1 MRERPTSTR
10 GTPWPGRK
18 GVRPGHPDFATL
30 GAVRTSLCALAVSVG
45 VLVGVP
51 FAMPLAQGQAKGPT
65 IGVHE
70 IKEGMKGYGLT
81 VFKGTVPEKFDV
93 EVVGVLHNFRP
104 SQDLILVKTPHPRLN
119 ITKNVKGMSGSP
131 IYFDGRLAGAYA
143 YSLSSFQAE
152 PVAGVTPIAP
162 MLTEMRRAIPP
173 GFWPLE
179 QRAPL
184 PAAKSAATDARG
196 AAPPARHAS
205 RSPNA
210 FDGAPG
216 SYDLLTHAEQLA
228 RRVGD
233 TRSATGPVPAG
244 TPLLM
249 AGVGDR
255 AAELARSVFGPMGLE
270 PMQAGGGHAPSADA
284 PQHYVNGGS
293 LGVQLVR
300 GDVSIMGLGTVTL
313 VEGSRVV
320 GFGHPMLNGGDT
332 ALPTVLGR
340 VLWIYASEQHSFKVG
355 EAIRPLGALV
365 QDRQSAVVADEKAT
379 APTFPLHVDV
389 KGVQVAPRKT
399 WDAQIAEEKFMSPS
413 LVATVLGSAVEA
425 TISERRDMTW
435 QLRSRVTV
443 RGHGAIDLEDFGV
456 AIGGLPQ
463 GGEWAASRVV
473 RAVGDV
479 LNNPW
484 EPGRIER
491 IDCTLSVQ
499 YARDVWSLRGVDV
512 LDPEVDAGAR
522 ARLVLRLRPYAGPDV
537 TRTVEVPM
545 APELAGK
552 DVELEILPGYEA
564 VPELAAPENLSGLLA
579 NLPRQA
585 AAAKSVVVQYKV
597 ASQGVTYRG
606 HVAAPPRTSRST
618 ARSSHGST
626 GPEPFASYHR
636 TNVALDRYA
645 GRARQ
650 GQGEKV
656 RDRGPLTAAR
666 RGAPA

>member
-1 MRERPTSTR
+1 M
-10 GTPWPGRK
+10 
-18 GVRPGHPDFATL
+18 
-30 GAVRTSLCALAVSVG
+30 AVSVG
-45 VLVGVP
+45 VVVGVP
-51 FAMPLAQGQAKGPT
+51 LAMPLAQGQSKGPT
-65 IGVHE
+65 IGVNE

-162 MLTEMRRAIPP
+162 MLTEMRRPIPP

-179 QRAPL
+179 RRAPL
-184 PAAKSAATDARG
+184 PGAKGATAATG
-196 AAPPARHAS
+196 ASALTPSAGARHAS
-205 RSPNA
+205 LAPNG

-216 SYDLLTHAEQLA
+216 RYDLLDHAAQLA
-228 RRVGD
+228 RRWGD
-233 TRSATGPVPAG
+233 PRTASGPIPAG

-255 AAELARSVFGPMGLE
+255 AAELARTLFGPMGLE
-270 PMQAGGGHAPSADA
+270 PMQAGGGQATAPDA

-300 GDVSIMGLGTVTL
+300 GDVSIMGLGTVTY

-365 QDRQSAVVADEKAT
+365 QDRQTAVVADEKAT
-379 APTFPLHVDV
+379 APIFPVHVEV
-389 KGVQVAPRKT
+389 KGVDVAPRKSWQT
-399 WDAQIAEEKFMSPS
+399 EVAEEKFMSPS

-435 QLRSRVTV
+435 QLRSRVHV

-463 GGEWAASRVV
+463 AGEWAASRVV

-491 IDCTLSVQ
+491 IDCALNVQ
-499 YARDVWSLRGVDV
+499 YARDIWSLRGVDV

-522 ARLVLRLRPYAGPDV
+522 ARLVLHLRPYAGPDV

-545 APELAGK
+545 AAELAGK
-552 DVELEILPGYEA
+552 EVELEIIPGYEA
-564 VPELAAPENLSGLLA
+564 TPELAAPENLAGLLA
-579 NLPRQA
+579 NLPRQG

-597 ASQGVTYRG
+597 ASQGVAYRG
-606 HVAAPPRTSRST
+606 HVAPRLPGFALDALRPT
-618 ARSSHGST
+618 HGSV
-626 GPEPFASYHR
+626 GPEAFASYHR
-636 TNVALDRYA
+636 TNVGLDRYLD
-645 GRARQ
+645 GRD
-650 GQGEKV
+650 KV
-656 RDRGPLTAAR
+656 RVKVREVVR
-666 RGAPA
+666 